1 MHCSDGLSGQGLVTT
16 ITDCLKNDLELNI
29 SDCRGQAYD
38 GAGAVA
44 GKNKG
49 LSSLITAV
57 NSLALYTH
65 CFSHQLNLSI
75 QKGCSIPS
83 VRDMLESVK
92 NLCYFFKFSPPRLE
106 YLDQSSKK
114 YFSREKTQV
123 RLKDVCRTRWVQRI
137 KGLSLFEEI
146 FVAVYDAIDRM
157 TLELKGEQAAKASSR
172 LKHFTFPFIANLV
185 LTRCIFDITLPVTL
199 QLQSKSI
206 DIFNG
211 ISLINALKNTLRCL
225 LLNVEEEHKK
235 WYKVVKDLAE
245 EVIMEET
252 TPRICGR
259 QKHRANTVAN
269 TPSEYYRRTIT
280 QPLLEYLVT
289 QMSERFSEESM
300 ISYYGL
306 SLIPSNLSNIKYFQ
320 TDKDWKKSFFVFAN
334 FYRYDFPNFS
344 GLFSECDLWSD
355 YWELQDSLP
364 DNITTTIKRMPVG
377 FENIKIALQI
387 MGTLPVT
394 SCTCERSFSSMKLLK
409 NYQRSTMSNDRL
421 NSLSLMYVHQ
431 EIVPNI
437 DSVIDLFSV
446 GNRRLD
452 FA

>member
-1 MHCSDGLSGQGLVTT
+1 MHCSDGLSGQGLFTT
-16 ITDCLKNDLELNI
+16 ITKCLKNDLELDI

-49 LSSLITAV
+49 LSTLITAV

-92 NLCYFFKFSPPRLE
+92 DICYFFKFSPPRLE
-106 YLDQSSKK
+106 YLDESIKK
-114 YFSREKTQV
+114 YFSLEKTQV
-123 RLKDVCRTRWVQRI
+123 RLKDVCRTRWVERV
-137 KGLSLFEEI
+137 KGLSQFEEI

-157 TLELKGEQAAKASSR
+157 TLEFKGEPAAKASSR
-172 LKHFTFPFIANLV
+172 LKHFNFPFIANLV

-211 ISLINALKNTLRCL
+211 ISLIKALKNTLQYHL
-225 LLNVEEEHKK
+225 ANVEKEHEK

-245 EVIMEET
+245 EVFIEET
-252 TPRICGR
+252 TPRTCGR
-259 QKHRANTVAN
+259 QKHRANTAAK
-269 TPSEYYRRTIT
+269 TPSEYYRRTVT
-280 QPLLEYLVT
+280 QPLLEYLIT

-300 ISYYGL
+300 VPYYGL
-306 SLIPSNLSNIKYFQ
+306 SIIPSNLSSIKYFQ
-320 TDKDWKKSFFVFAN
+320 PDKDWKENFLVFAN
-334 FYRYDFPNFS
+334 FYRQDFPNFFAFS
-344 GLFSECDLWSD
+344 GECDLWSNF
-355 YWELQDSLP
+355 WELQDPLP
-364 DNITTTIKRMPVG
+364 DTISNTLKRMPVG
-377 FENIKIALQI
+377 FENIKVALRI
-387 MGTLPVT
+387 LGTLPVT
-394 SCTCERSFSSMKLLK
+394 SCTCERSFSSMKRLK

-421 NSLSLMYVHQ
+421 NALSLIYVHK
-431 EIVPNI
+431 EIVPST
-437 DSVIDLFSV
+437 DAVIDLFSA

-452 FA
+452 FV